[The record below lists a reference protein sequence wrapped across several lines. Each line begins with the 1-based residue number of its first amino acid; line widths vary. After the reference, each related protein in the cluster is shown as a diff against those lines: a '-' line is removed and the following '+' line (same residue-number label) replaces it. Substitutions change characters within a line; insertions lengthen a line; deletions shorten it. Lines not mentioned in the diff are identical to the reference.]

1 MNFTKHD
8 GFLLCCSVII
18 YKGSRDTYYVRIKN
32 PDFYHETPIRSK
44 EHNKLVVL
52 LCEHFFGLNNKK
64 YLEDDIPYVET
75 SLQIDYIILC
85 VLIHSLIIDGYVM
98 TKYLDDVIAFEDCM
112 TVYRRILNPPNLED
126 ND

>member
-44 EHNKLVVL
+44 EHNKLVL
-52 LCEHFFGLNNKK
+52 LVCQNNLFSLNGKR
-64 YLEDDIPYVET
+64 YLEDDIPYAET
-75 SLQIDYIILC
+75 SLQIDYIGLC
-85 VLIHSLIIDGYVM
+85 VLMHSLILDNYVM
-98 TKYLDDVIAFEDCM
+98 TKYLDDTAFEDCM
-112 TVYRRILNPPNLED
+112 TVYRQLINPPNLED